1 MTMTDKDADTKGDAK
16 PDASTSL
23 ARREERRPRRW
34 DPFEMFD
41 ELQEEMARFW
51 GSTFPLMPRPLSR
64 PLRRMSLAPTTWMPS
79 VDVYEKDGNLVVK
92 AELPGMKK
100 EDIEVMMDQGDLV
113 MRGERKAEHETRE
126 ENYYRMERN
135 YGTFYRRIPLPF
147 DVRPEQITAN
157 YTDGVL
163 EVRIPRPA
171 QEQQSQPQRIPL
183 T

>member
-100 EDIEVMMDQGDLV
+100 EDIEVMMDQG
-113 MRGERKAEHETRE
+113 GELLPHGAELRHLLPPHPAPI
-126 ENYYRMERN
+126 
-135 YGTFYRRIPLPF
+135 RRQAGADHGQLH
-147 DVRPEQITAN
+147 
-157 YTDGVL
+157 
-163 EVRIPRPA
+163 
-171 QEQQSQPQRIPL
+171 
-183 T
+183 